1 MKIMAF
7 FVLFLSS
14 CCLFLNVQHSHIFL
28 FYVIFLWLF
37 LSACFPYMTGTM
49 GMYQECHC
57 CIVFPLSCLSVF
69 WDPGGF
75 LSPHFTPK

>member
-7 FVLFLSS
+7 FCLFLSS

-49 GMYQECHC
+49 GSGACTRNVTVILFSLYR
-57 CIVFPLSCLSVF
+57 V
-69 WDPGGF
+69 
-75 LSPHFTPK
+75 